1 MKDWN
6 TCCIYHVEID
16 ELSTTF
22 NNMQK
27 VIDGFD
33 YTYNCHIYGFIITN
47 FTTTNPTSTNP
58 TPFWIN
64 TLGYNNL

>member
-1 MKDWN
+1 
-6 TCCIYHVEID
+6 
-16 ELSTTF
+16 
-22 NNMQK
+22 MQK

-33 YTYNCHIYGFIITN
+33 CTYNFHIYGFIITN

-64 TLGYNNL
+64 SLGYNNL